1 LFGPETVPSTAS
13 NDGSPTGISFSILD
27 SIGVTMRVRV
37 GEPREVRGFP
47 IGFGAGTAA
56 VNPLNQLDLDGDG
69 FDEILLAAGTT
80 LFAVTVDGD
89 GFANDGDRVVF
100 ASFPDTLE
108 EGPAIGDGP
117 TILARA
123 GGQAWWFDPTGSLLS
138 VWPDD
143 PARVRVTA
151 GPISA
156 PGGLTI
162 VGCSDGAI
170 RGLRPDGTTAQ
181 VLWSLPIGEST
192 DPVTVVAAGRTDP
205 EAAIAL
211 AAGSAGGRL
220 FRGGLTDENSDPFTT
235 RGWPVSVGDGPVR
248 DLLLLRAPLRS
259 AEEAQDLLLV
269 TTEGERVDLKLVT
282 GGSVPGWPKALPDT
296 IAGSPAVGDL
306 DGDGVLEVLVT
317 TRAGDLELWDLAGS
331 QEPHWPRS
339 LWHPDAGRRPPCMT
353 GPRLW
358 DLDGDGTIELIQ
370 MRGDGMIVV
379 IDNDGRPARSWPY
392 ATGSFAADGPVHML
406 APDGNERWYAADAVS
421 DSLTALTG
429 LALMGATG
437 ATQDEALG
445 CFPGP
450 RGGPGRTGVYP
461 ASLVPTPKTAA
472 AFFDPRSLILHPN
485 PVLGDVLKIRYV
497 LGERATISLEAID
510 LSGSIAGRTQW
521 EGHPGAGGETHGWD
535 VSNLAPGVYVIRMS
549 IRGSAEEKLLMRKIA
564 IVR

>member
-1 LFGPETVPSTAS
+1 
-13 NDGSPTGISFSILD
+13 
-27 SIGVTMRVRV
+27 
-37 GEPREVRGFP
+37 
-47 IGFGAGTAA
+47 
-56 VNPLNQLDLDGDG
+56 
-69 FDEILLAAGTT
+69 
-80 LFAVTVDGD
+80 
-89 GFANDGDRVVF
+89 
-100 ASFPDTLE
+100 
-108 EGPAIGDGP
+108 
-117 TILARA
+117 
-123 GGQAWWFDPTGSLLS
+123 
-138 VWPDD
+138 
-143 PARVRVTA
+143 
-151 GPISA
+151 
-156 PGGLTI
+156 
-162 VGCSDGAI
+162 
-170 RGLRPDGTTAQ
+170 
-181 VLWSLPIGEST
+181 
-192 DPVTVVAAGRTDP
+192 
-205 EAAIAL
+205 
-211 AAGSAGGRL
+211 
-220 FRGGLTDENSDPFTT
+220 
-235 RGWPVSVGDGPVR
+235 
-248 DLLLLRAPLRS
+248 
-259 AEEAQDLLLV
+259 
-269 TTEGERVDLKLVT
+269 
-282 GGSVPGWPKALPDT
+282 
-296 IAGSPAVGDL
+296 
-306 DGDGVLEVLVT
+306 
-317 TRAGDLELWDLAGS
+317 
-331 QEPHWPRS
+331 
-339 LWHPDAGRRPPCMT
+339 MT

-358 DLDGDGTIELIQ
+358 DLDGDGTIEMIQ

-392 ATGSFAADGPVHML
+392 ATGSFAADGPLHML